1 MAALARWCLRHRR
14 KVISFWIIAFIV
26 GVATVGTTTK
36 RLTFDFSLPGQP
48 GYETARKILK
58 SYGTEGQ
65 NAPLVL
71 TLRSDG
77 GAKVTDKAAK
87 DAFDAVARDV
97 PGVRVVGKA
106 QTGDDVFVTQG
117 GHAQFAYVFYP
128 PATSFQFTTLDD
140 IKHSLDK
147 STPAGLTGSVTGLD
161 ALATNEDTNGDVG
174 VLTETLVAGVGALA
188 ILAFVFASML
198 ALLPILVA
206 AVSILSTFLIL
217 LGITTFTDVSFIVQF
232 LVSLIGLGVA
242 IDYSLL
248 IVTRWR
254 EERSHGREN
263 QEAVVA
269 AMETAGHSV
278 VFSGLTVAIGL
289 IAMIVIPVPFLRSI
303 GFGGMLIPLVS
314 VAVTTTLLP
323 AMLGRLG
330 PRIDWPRIRKESG
343 ASRFWTRWATLVVR
357 RRWIAAGLG
366 AMILAALIVPAF
378 GIQIGTAQSAS
389 LAKSGPAY
397 EAFSALK
404 KDGVPGGLL
413 TPLEILTDQAAAEPV
428 AARSRDVD
436 GIIAV
441 TTADGPQ
448 SNRGGTSILIAI
460 PDRETVGGSSMEPVR
475 HLRSALSGVPGV
487 IGITGIGALQLD
499 YFDAVYKTFP
509 LLLGL
514 IVLVTYILLIRAF
527 RSVLL
532 PLKAVLF
539 NLFSLVAT
547 FGGLVLFWQNGYGSE
562 QIYGIEKTGA
572 INFWMPL
579 MIFAFLYGL
588 SMDYEVFILS
598 RIREEYDAS
607 GDTDT
612 AIIEGVGRTGRLVT
626 SAALILFLAF
636 FSLSTGPQTDL
647 KLFATGLG
655 FGILLDATVVR
666 MLLVPAMVALFG
678 KWNWYLPDWVAKV
691 LRVAPSHARVAVDK
705 QPSDTVP
712 ARG

>member
-14 KVISFWIIAFIV
+14 IVIVFWILAFLV
-26 GVATVGTTTK
+26 GGATVGTTTG

-48 GYETARKILK
+48 GYETARKILD
-58 SYGTEGQ
+58 SYKTDDQG
-65 NAPLVL
+65 APIVLVV
-71 TLRSDG
+71 SAKDG
-77 GAKVTDKAAK
+77 GRVTDADAKV
-87 DAFDAVARDV
+87 AFDAVAREV
-97 PGVRVVGKA
+97 PGIRVVGKA
-106 QTGDDVFVTQG
+106 ETGNDVFTTEG
-117 GHAQFAYVFYP
+117 GRAQFAYAFYP
-128 PATSFQFTTLDD
+128 PLTSFAFTVVDDVKRTLA
-140 IKHSLDK
+140 KN
-147 STPAGLTGSVTGLD
+147 TPAGLTGTVTGLD
-161 ALATNEDTNGDVG
+161 VLNANEDTSQDAG
-174 VLTETLVAGVGALA
+174 VLAETLLAGVGALA
-188 ILAFVFASML
+188 VLAFVFASLL
-198 ALLPILVA
+198 ALVPLLVA

-254 EERSHGREN
+254 EERAHGREN
-263 QEAVVA
+263 HEAIVA

-289 IAMIVIPVPFLRSI
+289 VAMIVIPVPFLRSI

-314 VAVTTTLLP
+314 IAVTTTLLP
-323 AMLGRLG
+323 ALLGGIG

-357 RRWIAAGLG
+357 RRWAAAGLG
-366 AMILAALIVPAF
+366 AAILAALIVPAF
-378 GIQIGTAQSAS
+378 GIQIGTTQSGS
-389 LAKSGPAY
+389 LATSGPAY
-397 EAFSALK
+397 EAFSTLK
-404 KDGVPGGLL
+404 KDGVPGGVL
-413 TPLEILTDQAAAEPV
+413 TPAEILTEQAAAAPV
-428 AARSRDVD
+428 AARSKDVD
-436 GIIAV
+436 GIVAA
-441 TTADGPQ
+441 TTADGTQ
-448 SNRGGTSILIAI
+448 SNRDGTSLLIAI
-460 PDRETVGGSSMEPVR
+460 PDRETVGGRSMEPIR
-475 HLRSALSGVPGV
+475 NLRSALSDTPGV
-487 IGITGIGALQLD
+487 IGVAGIGALQID

-509 LLLGL
+509 IVLGL
-514 IVLVTYILLIRAF
+514 IVLVTYILLVRAF
-527 RSVLL
+527 RSLLL

-547 FGGLVLFWQNGYGSE
+547 FGGLVLFWQNGHGSE
-562 QIYGIEKTGA
+562 QIYGIEATGA

-588 SMDYEVFILS
+588 SMDYEVFILA
-598 RIREEYDAS
+598 RVREEYDAS

-636 FSLSTGPQTDL
+636 FSLSMGPQTDL

-655 FGILLDATVVR
+655 FGILLDATIVR
-666 MLLVPAMVALFG
+666 MLLVPAMVSLFG
-678 KWNWYLPDWVAKV
+678 RWNWYLPDRVAAL
-691 LRVAPSHARVAVDK
+691 LRVAPSRPRPVPEK
-705 QPSDTVP
+705 QPGETVP